1 MVTALYPEVISEEGA
16 VFLFFSVSGFAVACG
31 VKPQV
36 IVNEIMAGTLS
47 NQGIR
52 MTGMIRS
59 GSFRAGII
67 VRMFTNLAESF
78 PFVNSENPA
87 SHRGETFQFPELF
100 RQFPKTMPGVVRPG
114 PGSIPAVIMQAK
126 KGRGLVLSPR

>member
-87 SHRGETFQFPELF
+87 SHRGRLSNF
-100 RQFPKTMPGVVRPG
+100 RNYS
-114 PGSIPAVIMQAK
+114 GSFRKLCP
-126 KGRGLVLSPR
+126 VLSGLAPEVFPQLSCRQKKDGDSF